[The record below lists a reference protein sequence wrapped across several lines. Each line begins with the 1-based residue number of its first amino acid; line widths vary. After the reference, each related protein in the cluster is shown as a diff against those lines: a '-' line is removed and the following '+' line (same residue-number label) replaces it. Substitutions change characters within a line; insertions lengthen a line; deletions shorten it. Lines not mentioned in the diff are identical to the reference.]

1 MHHIK
6 HKLFLL
12 LLLFFVNALPKGT
25 VHSNL
30 ICIRQKDTY
39 DFSLSLSAAATFCS
53 RLLWNIDFICSIDH
67 KQLAQTQSVPEERA
81 AGVSEVG
88 RAEGAQRL
96 TLSANK
102 ARYRGRK
109 CAVRFDSQ
117 TVSNTFFFTLR
128 HNRITFFFLFYFLLS
143 ILLVLCPTVKTNI
156 LKVHCVVVGNTLT

>member
-25 VHSNL
+25 VHSNP

-128 HNRITFFFLFYFLLS
+128 HYRITFFFCFISSCPFYLSSVQLLKQ
-143 ILLVLCPTVKTNI
+143 IF
-156 LKVHCVVVGNTLT
+156 